1 MSDNKLARMANDIA
15 SFFQSYP
22 HEQAVAGIHDHI
34 KAFWTPK
41 MRTTLGNAVAA
52 GATGLNPLVVEAMTR
67 APQARNPAEK
77 EAAGPAV
84 VGEIGAS
91 DAG

>member
-1 MSDNKLARMANDIA
+1 MSDDKLARMANNIA

-22 HEQAVAGIHDHI
+22 HDQAVVGIHDHL

-41 MRTTLGNAVAA
+41 MRATLA
-52 GATGLNPLVVEAMTR
+52 GAVKGGAAGLNPLVVEAMGD
-67 APQARNPAEK
+67 APPGRNPTGK
-77 EAAGPAV
+77 EAAGPAE